1 VAAAAVGAYE
11 GAAYVVVTVELRAA
25 FASAVWLVLAKVQL
39 AVPAIHIVV
48 SRQSSVESGEGT
60 HSDR

>member
-1 VAAAAVGAYE
+1 MAAAVDAYE

-25 FASAVWLVLAKVQL
+25 FAAAVSLVLAKVQL
-39 AVPAIHIVV
+39 AVPAMHSVV
-48 SRQSSVESGEGT
+48 SRRSSVESGEGT